1 MVLYNSEM
9 SKNISFH
16 VALCAKGFPHGGW
29 RKGDSWEVSRYRGG
43 VWPPR
48 PLVLHQ
54 RRRRRIWE
62 QHSPASPCQTK
73 GVRFGGRDRGKL
85 RVGSIQA
92 HARQFKPHLEQIKK
106 HTKRTGAF
114 LSKSLFVCSFMRPPP
129 STLCAQGGFQ
139 PLERDVFGHLQ
150 RLQFYTGRLMTPFVI
165 IILMVLVIIMFVFG
179 FSLRKQKPN
188 PSSL

>member
-92 HARQFKPHLEQIKK
+92 HAITTFRIFFFF
-106 HTKRTGAF
+106 F
-114 LSKSLFVCSFMRPPP
+114 LKETP
-129 STLCAQGGFQ
+129 SARWQDEG
-139 PLERDVFGHLQ
+139 
-150 RLQFYTGRLMTPFVI
+150 
-165 IILMVLVIIMFVFG
+165 
-179 FSLRKQKPN
+179 
-188 PSSL
+188 SSLPISHISRFEGSLQWDQKKIQSAGR